1 MRRGRTAATLEADP
15 RKEETM
21 KAKPILL
28 ATDGSP
34 SARRAV
40 EEAVG
45 LAKATG
51 KPLVVVA
58 VWQVPV
64 TTYAYG
70 AVPWVPE
77 LAEAEKER
85 AVKALDEA
93 SRVAAAA
100 GVAVDTV
107 IAEGLSVQTICETA
121 EERDAAMIVLGAHGW
136 GTFKRLWFGSVSTG
150 VLHEAHR
157 PVLVVPSEPIT
168 EPAAVAAA

>member
-1 MRRGRTAATLEADP
+1 
-15 RKEETM
+15 M
-21 KAKPILL
+21 KARKPILL

-34 SARRAV
+34 SAKGAV
-40 EEAVG
+40 EEAVT

-51 KPLVVVA
+51 QPLVVLA

-85 AVKALDEA
+85 AVRALDEA
-93 SRVAAAA
+93 TRAAAA
-100 GVAVDTV
+100 VGVEADTV
-107 IAEGLSVQTICETA
+107 IAEGLPVQTICETA
-121 EERDAAMIVLGAHGW
+121 EEREAAMIVLGAHGW

-150 VLHEAHR
+150 VLHEARR
-157 PVLVVPSEPIT
+157 PVLVVPGST
-168 EPAAVAAA
+168 TAQPAAAAAA